1 MIPTKRFA
9 FVNRAKTGTHPQ
21 QVRDTGFLRI
31 TLQWNEICWSVAP
44 GRGAGKGFA
53 VTFIVHASRGEDVQV
68 TVRLSVAV
76 AIAKGRSLLDE
87 GWQVY
92 ITGPDGIRH
101 YPATFHELQAPGPTL
116 RSEP

>member
-1 MIPTKRFA
+1 MISTQTIR
-9 FVNRAKTGTHPQ
+9 VRYAKPGTHLATSAQ
-21 QVRDTGFLRI
+21 QACSG
-31 TLQWNEICWSVAP
+31 LQWNEICWSVAP

-76 AIAKGRSLLDE
+76 AIAKGRSLVDE

-101 YPATFHELQAPGPTL
+101 YPATFDELQALGPTL